1 MTTDANVRQELLNRI
16 RARRASIAAF
26 VGDLEPRGARLS
38 NLSIICSAVV
48 TALTAGPA
56 LGGTRFTAEVQ
67 DAASLPSQS
76 IVWRALCLAA
86 MLLSIV
92 AAIATNMYKS
102 HDVAARL
109 AKAEACNVAL
119 EGLEALVEFGQIPT
133 ADAVKQYQQHIAEIP
148 FIQEQ
153 PATSPTVPAI
163 PQT

>member
-1 MTTDANVRQELLNRI
+1 MPRDSEVRRELLERI
-16 RARRASIAAF
+16 RAKRASISAF
-26 VGDLEPRGARLS
+26 VRDLEPRGARLT
-38 NLSIICSAVV
+38 NLSIICSAIV

-56 LGGTRFTAEVQ
+56 LGGARFT
-67 DAASLPSQS
+67 DSAANVLNLPDESL
-76 IVWRALCLAA
+76 VWRILCLAA
-86 MLLSIV
+86 MVLSIV

-148 FIQEQ
+148 FIQER
-153 PATSPTVPAI
+153 PAASPAVPAI
-163 PQT
+163 PQA